1 MSNTQLLFLGI
12 GLISI
17 LLLYYSIKIFI
28 KAYRCKQVAEF
39 ALDTQAHEIVFN
51 AAGFYKISFIGCRHI
66 KIGSA
71 TISLFHSQNNQ
82 SIPLKVSF
90 PKIVTRSN
98 GVYGVEYW
106 SFKISE
112 PGTYTLKMDH
122 ITDVKS
128 YQSQL
133 LIKNLFSKNTE
144 SINLKIRIKEGLT
157 ILERISSI
165 LGLVLGVNGLAWGM
179 IIGVFNGFD
188 KL

>member
-1 MSNTQLLFLGI
+1 MSNTQLLFLGL

-17 LLLYYSIKIFI
+17 LLLYYSIIIFI
-28 KAYRCKQVAEF
+28 KAYRCKQIAEF
-39 ALDTQAHEIVFN
+39 ALDTQAHDIIFN

-66 KIGSA
+66 KIGST
-71 TISLFHSQNNQ
+71 TINLFHSQTNE

-90 PKIVTRSN
+90 PNVVTRSN

-106 SFKISE
+106 SFKISQ
-112 PGTYTLKMDH
+112 PGTYTLKMEH

-133 LIKNLFSKNTE
+133 LIKNLFSKPTN
-144 SINLKIRIKEGLT
+144 SQFLKIRIKEGLT

-165 LGLVLGVNGLAWGM
+165 VGLVLGVNGLASGIM
-179 IIGVFNGFD
+179 IGIFNLFD
-188 KL
+188 QV

>member
-1 MSNTQLLFLGI
+1 LSYTQLLFLGI

-17 LLLYYSIKIFI
+17 LLLYYSIRVFI
-28 KAYRCKQVAEF
+28 KAYRCKQIAEF
-39 ALDTQAHEIVFN
+39 ALDTQAHDILFN
-51 AAGFYKISFIGCRHI
+51 TAGFYKISFVGCKHI

-71 TISLFHSQNNQ
+71 TISLFHPQTNE

-90 PKIVTRSN
+90 PNIVTRFN

-106 SFKISE
+106 SFKINR

-133 LIKNLFSKNTE
+133 LIKNLLSKPTD
-144 SINLKIRIKEGLT
+144 SQFLKIRIKEGLT

-165 LGLVLGVNGLAWGM
+165 LGLVLGVNGLAWGIM
-179 IIGVFNGFD
+179 IGIFNLFD
-188 KL
+188 KV